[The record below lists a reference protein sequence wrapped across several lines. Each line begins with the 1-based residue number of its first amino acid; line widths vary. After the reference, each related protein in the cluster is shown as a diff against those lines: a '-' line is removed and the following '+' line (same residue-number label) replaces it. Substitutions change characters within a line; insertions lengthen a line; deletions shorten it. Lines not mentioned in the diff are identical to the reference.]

1 MTDKNILV
9 NFEATFF
16 TDFALSK
23 LLEKPFS
30 ITLKYLKYSHLR
42 LMNEQT
48 QKIYTAHVFFMTNFR
63 PDHVS
68 QKIDTK
74 NDVEKH

>member
-16 TDFALSK
+16 TEFALSK
-23 LLEKPFS
+23 PLS
-30 ITLKYLKYSHLR
+30 ITSKYFKYSHLR
-42 LMNEQT
+42 LMNEPT
-48 QKIYTAHVFFMTNFR
+48 QIIYTAHAFFMTNFR
-63 PDHVS
+63 PDHVT